1 MLNDHFLSG
10 LRFVRER
17 LGVSA
22 HELAKLIGVG
32 VNSYYRFENGTR
44 RIHLDKA
51 WVLADRLGVSLDA
64 LRREPTSDQL
74 AAANRAL
81 VSIVDPVVAPPPV
94 EPASAALIAL
104 GDAWTIDAE

>member
-1 MLNDHFLSG
+1 
-10 LRFVRER
+10 
-17 LGVSA
+17 
-22 HELAKLIGVG
+22 
-32 VNSYYRFENGTR
+32 
-44 RIHLDKA
+44 
-51 WVLADRLGVSLDA
+51 LGVSLDA